1 VLYSIGI
8 TSPKNITAGGCQVDA
23 RSEEVRRQA
32 SKLKEMIGS
41 MLFGIEERIRLMEI
55 QRDQL
60 YFFQEELEEK
70 GEE

>member
-1 VLYSIGI
+1 M
-8 TSPKNITAGGCQVDA
+8 DA